1 MISIFSLIL
10 NKLTQ
15 YKNTIINMLK
25 FIFTILIILCSTN
38 FALAGKSELKL
49 LTCLGKEIKS
59 PTFSNK
65 KVIARY
71 DSINN
76 LSVRN
81 ITLTDLLKL
90 QNDVNQYLAQNKR
103 TSDILKLSV
112 ASLPLISDELGSDK
126 EEIRQYIY
134 LLNQLGTLSKG
145 HGVYN
150 LIFN

>member
-1 MISIFSLIL
+1 
-10 NKLTQ
+10 
-15 YKNTIINMLK
+15 MLK
-25 FIFTILIILCSTN
+25 FIFTILIILCSTK

-134 LLNQLGTLSKG
+134 LLNQLVTLSKG

-150 LIFN
+150 LIFNYYINGY